1 MKKFSEMTDEELIHY
16 FVERRRNGISS
27 RDLITSLSRLDVSS
41 SQKKMVIECLEKED
55 KVIDAQNEKDGR
67 KAKKIQSLL
76 CIIGGIALLFIG
88 LRMYIVTTTQA
99 ERVYGLNIALFGAG
113 VTLLGIGIGGLIS
126 SFRK

>member
-41 SQKKMVIECLEKED
+41 SQKKMVM
-55 KVIDAQNEKDGR
+55 
-67 KAKKIQSLL
+67 LL

-113 VTLLGIGIGGLIS
+113 VALLGIGIGGLIS

>member
-1 MKKFSEMTDEELIHY
+1 MKKFSEMTDEELIQY

-27 RDLITSLSRLDVSS
+27 SDLISSLSRLEVTS
-41 SQKKMVIECLEKED
+41 SQKKMVIESLEKED
-55 KVIDAQNEKDGR
+55 ERINIEDEKDGR
-67 KAKKIQSLL
+67 KAKKIQSLM
-76 CIIGGIALLFIG
+76 CIVGGVALLFIG
-88 LRMYIVTTTQA
+88 IRMYIITTTQA